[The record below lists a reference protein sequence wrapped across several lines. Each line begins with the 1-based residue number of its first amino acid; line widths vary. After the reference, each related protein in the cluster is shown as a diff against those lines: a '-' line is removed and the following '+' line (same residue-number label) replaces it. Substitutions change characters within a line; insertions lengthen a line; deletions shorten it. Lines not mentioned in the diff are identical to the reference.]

1 MNIIVTKEQAKFI
14 LESKNSDVDERSRS
28 FAFTR
33 KRRLFSKGE
42 MMANPDRY
50 KYYDKKQKHVLET
63 GEIDEIGNINMD
75 IRKWSPII
83 SSLVAKSGVGETI
96 TINGRDYPNEYKGF
110 PVDIFHVRVVTSGGG
125 AYDENQ
131 SGYDNNGK
139 YVVYF
144 VISKF
149 DSELSIDSI
158 LNHELRHAFEDYMRI
173 SKNKTRLSKTKEGS
187 QYFSGDFEKLMTTS
201 IVGPYNI
208 FRSYIRAL
216 YFTSKLEESGFSETI
231 YDGTIYDGKSPS
243 FIKDEMYHVKRL
255 LGAKRTPEEYK
266 REWDEL
272 KNNVRIPIFDRFND
286 YQSFIRW
293 ANKTI
298 IRRFELI
305 KKKFMKIKYMKDNP
319 MNEGEITETRSS
331 YLSFIV
337 NKVKEITGEEW
348 PEYVLKDWLYKNT
361 KSYDPGMDTRVGY
374 KKLVYRFIRD
384 FTNEYGQGHWVHK
397 VVTLGFD
404 SFTQD
409 TKKGIQSRHGGRVPV
424 PGIHNDIERHRIQ
437 NNLIQ
442 KRGVS
447 NEPIILVQKTD
458 GYDLLEGWHRTIQS
472 LENFK
477 TYEQPAYIYVPN

>member
-63 GEIDEIGNINMD
+63 GEIDE
-75 IRKWSPII
+75 
-83 SSLVAKSGVGETI
+83 
-96 TINGRDYPNEYKGF
+96 
-110 PVDIFHVRVVTSGGG
+110 
-125 AYDENQ
+125 
-131 SGYDNNGK
+131 
-139 YVVYF
+139 
-144 VISKF
+144 
-149 DSELSIDSI
+149 
-158 LNHELRHAFEDYMRI
+158 
-173 SKNKTRLSKTKEGS
+173 
-187 QYFSGDFEKLMTTS
+187 
-201 IVGPYNI
+201 
-208 FRSYIRAL
+208 
-216 YFTSKLEESGFSETI
+216 
-231 YDGTIYDGKSPS
+231 
-243 FIKDEMYHVKRL
+243 
-255 LGAKRTPEEYK
+255 
-266 REWDEL
+266 
-272 KNNVRIPIFDRFND
+272 
-286 YQSFIRW
+286 
-293 ANKTI
+293 
-298 IRRFELI
+298 
-305 KKKFMKIKYMKDNP
+305 
-319 MNEGEITETRSS
+319 TRSS

-337 NKVKEITGEEW
+337 NKVKDITGEEW

-374 KKLVYRFIRD
+374 KKLVYRFVRD

-447 NEPIILVQKTD
+447 NEPIILVQRTD